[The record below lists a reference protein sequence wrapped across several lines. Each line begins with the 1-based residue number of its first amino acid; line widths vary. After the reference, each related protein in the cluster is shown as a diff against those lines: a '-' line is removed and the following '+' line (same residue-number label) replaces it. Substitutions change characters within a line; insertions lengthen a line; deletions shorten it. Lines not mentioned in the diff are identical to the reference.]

1 MSSKAWIN
9 FIVKL
14 IPSRVLSLQARKP
27 SGIIGR
33 YLMKKIF
40 NNLNA
45 DLNSFINE
53 ILDLQKEDRVLE
65 VGFGSGKLIGKM
77 ADVTTEG
84 IVEGID
90 FSQVMLK
97 QARLEAGLTQEQV
110 AEKLHTKK
118 SAISRIENHAE
129 DIRLSEGNRDRDRGT
144 AK

>member
-90 FSQVMLK
+90 FSQVMLEQASKANK
-97 QARLEAGLTQEQV
+97 QHILKGKVRLQKRECIFLPFNNESFDKV
-110 AEKLHTKK
+110 C
-118 SAISRIENHAE
+118 
-129 DIRLSEGNRDRDRGT
+129 
-144 AK
+144 